1 MPIPTQSAAQAERK
15 SEQRNLVF
23 KIVEKRY
30 DHPTAQDIYEQAR
43 RNMPAISLG
52 TVYRNLQR
60 LVDQGSLIESKN
72 GRKPAR
78 YEARRHRHYHIHC
91 TECGSLEDVSVP
103 YQESLDRKVEKQLRY
118 QLEEHRLEFY
128 GVCPSCHA
136 ASRKSERGTFMPRRR
151 MGSSTKLQSTKG
163 ENYVR

>member
-1 MPIPTQSAAQAERK
+1 MPLPAQSAVQPERK

-30 DHPTAQDIYEQAR
+30 DHPTAQDVFEQAR
-43 RNMPAISLG
+43 NKMPAISLG

-72 GRKPAR
+72 GRKRAR

-103 YQESLDRKVEKQLRY
+103 YQEALDRRVAKQLRY

-128 GVCPSCHA
+128 GICPRCRT
-136 ASRKSERGTFMPRRR
+136 ASRKSERGTLVPRR
-151 MGSSTKLQSTKG
+151 GVT
-163 ENYVR
+163 